1 MTENNFTYVPLAEP
15 IPISEQ
21 KWPEGTTPLVSTST
35 LTYNHNL
42 YIRDCLDGILMQKT
56 TFPVRVVIFDDCSTD
71 GTREIVKEYKNKHPN
86 LIVEILPATNTW
98 NKPKER
104 KVALKPY
111 FEARNVAKY
120 IALCEGDDYWTDPL
134 KLQKQV
140 DFLETNSDFNLCFHK
155 VYYVDE
161 NNKEIPFND
170 YNKDTKEVTCFEDL
184 APGNYI
190 NTCSIL
196 LRNLEIL
203 KSPPTLINNA
213 LPGDWVINLLVVGKK
228 GKIKMFNQQMA
239 AYRLHSGGV
248 WGLKNKNCKMLV
260 KHAKTAENL
269 YYYFDKHEKL
279 KLTTSIQYNRLSNQA
294 FIEKKYLLYFRAK
307 LKSIYFFPQKFKN
320 WKILLADYLFSNIY
334 KPNK

>member
-140 DFLETNSDFNLCFHK
+140 DFLEANQEYVMCGHKTEQLFEGENTEIGYLNNYQAGDF
-155 VYYVDE
+155 
-161 NNKEIPFND
+161 
-170 YNKDTKEVTCFEDL
+170 
-184 APGNYI
+184 APHNI
-190 NTCSIL
+190 WHNWMFATASLVFSSC
-196 LRNLEIL
+196 IL
-203 KSPPTLINNA
+203 KFPEYLIFSKHKHMLQGDIFLIITALELGKIYGLPDTMAIYRKHEGSVTADGSSPPTARMMKMLRY
-213 LPGDWVINLLVVGKK
+213 INLIAKVYNGKYK
-228 GKIKMFNQQMA
+228 SESNAYYSFKALRYAYVCKERKQYIKTLNFA
-239 AYRLHSGGV
+239 IRGFLKFPSEFIRL
-248 WGLKNKNCKMLV
+248 LKNEYK
-260 KHAKTAENL
+260 
-269 YYYFDKHEKL
+269 
-279 KLTTSIQYNRLSNQA
+279 S
-294 FIEKKYLLYFRAK
+294 KK
-307 LKSIYFFPQKFKN
+307 
-320 WKILLADYLFSNIY
+320 
-334 KPNK
+334 

>member
-1 MTENNFTYVPLAEP
+1 MNEVRDIFVSVIMITYKH
-15 IPISEQ
+15 EQ
-21 KWPEGTTPLVSTST
+21 FIAKAIE
-35 LTYNHNL
+35 
-42 YIRDCLDGILMQKT
+42 GILMQKCD
-56 TFPVRVVIFDDCSTD
+56 FEVELIIADDCSPDKT
-71 GTREIVKEYKNKHPN
+71 EEKVFQIIKNHPKNSWIKYTKHK
-86 LIVEILPATNTW
+86 TNKGMISNFNW
-98 NKPKER
+98 VLNQCKG
-104 KVALKPY
+104 
-111 FEARNVAKY
+111 KY
-120 IALCEGDDYWTDPL
+120 IAMCEGDDYWTDPL

-203 KSPPTLINNA
+203 KSPPTLLNNA

-248 WGLKNKNCKMLV
+248 WGLKNKNCKIC
-260 KHAKTAENL
+260 KN
-269 YYYFDKHEKL
+269 
-279 KLTTSIQYNRLSNQA
+279 SR
-294 FIEKKYLLYFRAK
+294 
-307 LKSIYFFPQKFKN
+307 KF
-320 WKILLADYLFSNIY
+320 ILLF
-334 KPNK
+334 